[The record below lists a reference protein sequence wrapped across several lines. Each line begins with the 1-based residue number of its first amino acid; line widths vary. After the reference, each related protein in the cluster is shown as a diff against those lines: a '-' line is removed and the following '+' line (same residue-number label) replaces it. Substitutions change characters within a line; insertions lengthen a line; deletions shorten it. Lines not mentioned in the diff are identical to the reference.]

1 EGAIA
6 AVHEHLL
13 NARKEG
19 AAILLISEE
28 LEEAT
33 ALSDRIQAI
42 LKGRLSTPIT
52 AEEASAER
60 LGMMMAGMWGEA
72 DAA

>member
-1 EGAIA
+1 
-6 AVHEHLL
+6 VHEHLL

>member
-1 EGAIA
+1 M
-6 AVHEHLL
+6 HEHLL

-42 LKGRLSTPIT
+42 LKGRLSAPIT

-60 LGMMMAGMWGEA
+60 LGLMMAGMWGEA